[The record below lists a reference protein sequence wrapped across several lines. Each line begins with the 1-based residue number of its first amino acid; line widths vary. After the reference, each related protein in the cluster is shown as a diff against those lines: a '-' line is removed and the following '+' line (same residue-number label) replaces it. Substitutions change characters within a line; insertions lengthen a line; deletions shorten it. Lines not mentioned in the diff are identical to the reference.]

1 MKHLTDINKDC
12 IIYQIW
18 QTMSRHCRRNCD
30 VLVNEYAKNRQ
41 MFLAVLQNKQFLTR
55 QGLEIRGNKGQG
67 NFDPVTKLSSKTDA
81 KISWWINQ
89 KVDRKKKTKQVFT

>member
-1 MKHLTDINKDC
+1 
-12 IIYQIW
+12 
-18 QTMSRHCRRNCD
+18 MSRHCRRNCD

-67 NFDPVTKLSSKTDA
+67 NFDPVT
-81 KISWWINQ
+81 
-89 KVDRKKKTKQVFT
+89 